1 MKMILLA
8 VKRCLRTIYFPILMF
23 VLALVL
29 ALAPRL
35 SESQSH
41 PPAGFCDLDGS
52 AVSDRISTYLT
63 GMGFIR
69 CDTKAELIDGVCSG
83 KLDCGFVLEEGFEDL
98 LLENTLDGAVPII
111 TSPMSYSPAIWR
123 NHVAAAVFTELAPVI
138 SAAAVPDSVD
148 LSDELTEE
156 YRRIID
162 SGLLFSFKIETNG
175 SVHTV
180 SEFRSMSYVKGA
192 AALLVFTIMM
202 YAVCD
207 VLKADAKPLAGRI
220 GAWKTVLYAVLPDLA
235 VRVFGICLALT
246 EGVLLSGE
254 AAVREMLPALIV
266 FTLLC
271 TAFAILAGAIFLDDG
286 HVRILAFFMLVG
298 GLVICPITFDATII
312 LPWLTYVR
320 LIFPPYW
327 LWICCDEP
335 LISALAVILL
345 PASVATLAW
354 RLKGMRK

>member
-8 VKRCLRTIYFPILMF
+8 IKRCLRTLYFPILLC
-23 VLALVL
+23 VLTIMIAI
-29 ALAPRL
+29 APRL

-52 AVSDRISTYLT
+52 ATTERISEYLT
-63 GMGFIR
+63 YMGFVR
-69 CDTKAELIDGVCSG
+69 CDSNAELIDGVASG
-83 KLDCGFVLEEGFEDL
+83 QLDCGFVLDAGFEEH
-98 LLENTLDGAVPII
+98 LLENSLDGAVPLI

-138 SAAAVPDSVD
+138 SASAVPDSVD
-148 LSDELTEE
+148 LTDELTEE
-156 YRRIID
+156 YHRIID
-162 SGLLFSFKIETNG
+162 SGLLFSFKIETEG
-175 SVHTV
+175 SEHTA
-180 SEFRSMSYVKGA
+180 SELRSMSYVKGA

-207 VLKADAKPLAGRI
+207 VLRSDAKPLAGRI
-220 GAWKTVLYAVLPDLA
+220 GAWKTMLYAVLPDLA
-235 VRVFGICLALT
+235 VRVVGVVLALAA
-246 EGVLLSGE
+246 GVLLSGE
-254 AAVREMLPALIV
+254 AAVREMLPALVV

-271 TAFAILAGAIFLDDG
+271 TAFAILAGAAFRDDG

-298 GLVICPITFDATII
+298 GLVICPITFDAAII
-312 LPWLTYVR
+312 LPWLAYVR

-327 LWICCDEP
+327 LWICCDNL
-335 LISALAVILL
+335 LISALAVFLL